1 MLKRLMVNDD
11 EDTVCCASDC
21 FMNLIFC
28 FLAVSI
34 QTNVPQPEAA
44 IDSTECQHR
53 LLEHIQKQQS
63 LAMTRLQTIEA
74 RVIGEYANCLF
85 SEFSHLSLRSSS
97 KQNCFHLRESISQST
112 SPSVRLF

>member
-1 MLKRLMVNDD
+1 MTVTLLLCLQIQSEMYLFFNLD
-11 EDTVCCASDC
+11 ELNA
-21 FMNLIFC
+21 I
-28 FLAVSI
+28 SI

-74 RVIGEYANCLF
+74 RVIGE
-85 SEFSHLSLRSSS
+85 
-97 KQNCFHLRESISQST
+97 
-112 SPSVRLF
+112 